1 MHTYFKKWIQYLE
14 INELNKV
21 LSILEQEYKT
31 KKISPSKGEVFKV
44 FNLCEY
50 DNLKVIMIG
59 QDPYPQPGIAT
70 GIMFGNNVE
79 NLSPSLQVIKDA
91 LLDPRKP
98 RYDSY
103 YFDYTLESWV
113 RQGVLM
119 LNSALT
125 VEVNKVGSH
134 TMLWRKFISSF
145 IEKVSNANNVMIFV
159 LLGAQAKTFK
169 PYINKN
175 CHIIEENHPA
185 YYARINKPM
194 PDTIFRKINSILKD
208 SNNFKIKWYEEID
221 ARK

>member
-50 DNLKVIMIG
+50 DNLKVVIIG
-59 QDPYPQPGIAT
+59 QDPYPQPGVAT
-70 GIMFGNNVE
+70 GIMFGNNGE
-79 NLSPSLQVIKDA
+79 SLSPSLQVIKDA
-91 LLDPRKP
+91 LLDPRNP
-98 RYDSY
+98 GFDSY

-145 IEKVSNANNVMIFV
+145 IEKVSNANNGMIFV

-169 PYINKN
+169 PYINKS
-175 CHIIEENHPA
+175 CRIIEENHPA
-185 YYARINKPM
+185 YYARMNKPM
-194 PDTIFRKINSILKD
+194 PDTIFRRIDDILKN